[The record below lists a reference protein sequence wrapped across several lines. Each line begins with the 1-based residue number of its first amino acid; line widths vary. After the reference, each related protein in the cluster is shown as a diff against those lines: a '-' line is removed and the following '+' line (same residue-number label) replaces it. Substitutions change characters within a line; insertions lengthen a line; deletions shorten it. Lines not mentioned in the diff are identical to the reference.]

1 MTLEFRGALEAL
13 SFQPDLGGRNDFRN
27 MINCPAVAFRRR
39 RRLPNRP
46 RAPVDTFC
54 RCVSARGMP
63 RDSAADRFQIF
74 VVPSH
79 TRRGG
84 RGERRRIPKSKA
96 SRLTVPPEGDGDCYQ
111 AGDLINHC
119 RPSQP
124 RR

>member
-46 RAPVDTFC
+46 RTPADTFLPLC
-54 RCVSARGMP
+54 ESSRGMP
-63 RDSAADRFQIF
+63 RGLGAAADRFQIS

-79 TRRGG
+79 AGG
-84 RGERRRIPKSKA
+84 EAGERRRRIPKSKA
-96 SRLTVPPEGDGDCYQ
+96 SPLTVPPEGDGDCYQ
-111 AGDLINHC
+111 AG
-119 RPSQP
+119 
-124 RR
+124 